1 MELRFFPLHGPPKA
15 KPAPLSLVRV
25 RFIGAIK
32 EWISEEAGSGGLGNR
47 HHSPQRTIA
56 ATVIAHRVQQVFE
69 AFANESVGLRREFG
83 FRHFDEA
90 LDQAGMDAARL
101 GDAEIS
107 ATANIGHNRLSLEGL
122 SKWRF
127 AVHEAILT

>member
-1 MELRFFPLHGPPKA
+1 MSLGPA
-15 KPAPLSLVRV
+15 

-32 EWISEEAGSGGLGNR
+32 EYFRRETGSGGLGNG
-47 HHSPQRTIA
+47 HYAPESTVA
-56 ATVIAHRVQQVFE
+56 ATIIAHHVQHVFQ
-69 AFANESVGLRREFG
+69 AFANKSVGLTGEFG
-83 FRHFDEA
+83 FRHFDETF
-90 LDQAGMDAARL
+90 DQAGMDAARL